1 MCEPMKR
8 TPQDDLP
15 YEQRMY
21 YIIRDYRRMFY
32 EREQVVAYVNKLKRR
47 IEQLEEKIGL
57 KGLKNQRI
65 TRQNIERNREIKRL
79 KIYIDWLKEK
89 HDKEIAE
96 LQRQINEKE

>member
-1 MCEPMKR
+1 MKR

-65 TRQNIERNREIKRL
+65 TRLSTERNREIKRL